1 MFTQGGSSYGVGRF
15 NIDGI
20 DAAFSGAGR
29 GYDHGIDWTTDTL
42 PEGTLMRVVT
52 LRFTYGVCM
61 RWGVHGYLPSTGKK
75 IAHIILEVFTPIFH
89 PRFKSLDLVR
99 IQRSLGVGWVLE

>member
-1 MFTQGGSSYGVGRF
+1 MFTQAGSSYGVGRF

-20 DAAFSGAGR
+20 DTALFGAGR

-61 RWGVHGYLPSTGKK
+61 RWGVHGYLPSTGK
-75 IAHIILEVFTPIFH
+75 IAYAADTLAL
-89 PRFKSLDLVR
+89 LDVR
-99 IQRSLGVGWVLE
+99 HKLKRMHAAVAA